1 MSNEESIDLEDDENP
16 TVVPTVKEV
25 TEMLNSV
32 SLEAGPKK
40 TGRKKK
46 DVPTPEEVS
55 QMSDK

>member
-40 TGRKKK
+40 TGRKKFNW
-46 DVPTPEEVS
+46 
-55 QMSDK
+55 